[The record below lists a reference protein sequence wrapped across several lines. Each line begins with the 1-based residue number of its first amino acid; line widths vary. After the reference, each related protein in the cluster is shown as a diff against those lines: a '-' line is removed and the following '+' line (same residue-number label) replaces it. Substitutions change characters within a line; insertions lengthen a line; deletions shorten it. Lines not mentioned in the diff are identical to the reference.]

1 MRNANAR
8 RLQLIYWGL
17 GCFQVAQEPTKGLPV
32 CRRLLPLAKIADVAL
47 IPNLAAHGSAVD
59 VSVVDAGRGTR
70 RPLSEIVPRQRPCS
84 FIIDPIAADCSGAPQ
99 FMSGEAIISTGKP
112 AADIRRSDEAAI
124 FARELAIRV
133 MRASLISQPRGSL
146 SERADLTSAKYPF
159 SGSPSFTSIPP
170 SHNHEIER

>member
-1 MRNANAR
+1 LAGTSYSA
-8 RLQLIYWGL
+8 
-17 GCFQVAQEPTKGLPV
+17 LP
-32 CRRLLPLAKIADVAL
+32 
-47 IPNLAAHGSAVD
+47 
-59 VSVVDAGRGTR
+59 
-70 RPLSEIVPRQRPCS
+70 
-84 FIIDPIAADCSGAPQ
+84 PITG
-99 FMSGEAIISTGKP
+99 GEAIISTEEPTAG
-112 AADIRRSDEAAI
+112 IRGSDEAAI